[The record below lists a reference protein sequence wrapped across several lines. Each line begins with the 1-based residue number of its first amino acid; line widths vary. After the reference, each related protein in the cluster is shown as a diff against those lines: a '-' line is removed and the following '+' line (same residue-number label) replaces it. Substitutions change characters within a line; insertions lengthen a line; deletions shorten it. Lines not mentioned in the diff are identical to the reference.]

1 MPQPWMQ
8 ITPNISKTPPDC
20 ACIATH
26 TQLLRNFRVLK
37 RRRGVSNLPTNPELP
52 DATPGEL
59 EGGNMLEMKL
69 RSTST
74 TSETHRTCH
83 GSSNLQFRDFVP
95 HHDDNPTRPPPQ
107 PKPATPTPE
116 PKEQTRG
123 TRNKR
128 PSIFARSTRQGGA
141 HLVRKGSISLFPEG
155 RPSPWCL

>member
-1 MPQPWMQ
+1 MQ

-74 TSETHRTCH
+74 TSETHMTCH

-95 HHDDNPTRPPPQ
+95 HHDDNRT
-107 PKPATPTPE
+107 APTPNPAPYTIGAKCTLRT
-116 PKEQTRG
+116 PKIAIPHPETVAGQWDCAHRV
-123 TRNKR
+123 
-128 PSIFARSTRQGGA
+128 RSG
-141 HLVRKGSISLFPEG
+141 LFSLFTEG
-155 RPSPWCL
+155 RASP